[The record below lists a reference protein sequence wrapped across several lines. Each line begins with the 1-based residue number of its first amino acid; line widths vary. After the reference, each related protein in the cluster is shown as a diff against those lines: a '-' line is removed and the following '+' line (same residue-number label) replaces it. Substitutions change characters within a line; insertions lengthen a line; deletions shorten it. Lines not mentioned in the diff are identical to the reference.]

1 MSNNNQPNTQESSNI
16 SPVFN
21 FSPSSFTSMPPPPAA
36 AVYQSY
42 MQAAALYAFH
52 QQQQQQFF
60 QHMFSV
66 PPPPLPTSNIPNR
79 PPTTIRPSLPSNNTQ
94 RRTTGKIFEDFLL
107 DNYSFV
113 IDIRQLSNSNSDYQD
128 RKRNFN
134 PSSSFR
140 DNNKKRS
147 YHPDPTSRN
156 DQYRESPVSKRCRT
170 NNNNKNN
177 IIEDEYHEYNKS
189 FS

>member
-1 MSNNNQPNTQESSNI
+1 MKPNTQESSNI

-21 FSPSSFTSMPPPPAA
+21 FSPSSFTSIPPPPAA
-36 AVYQSY
+36 AAAYQSY
-42 MQAAALYAFH
+42 MQAAAMYAFH
-52 QQQQQQFF
+52 QQQQQFF

-79 PPTTIRPSLPSNNTQ
+79 APTAIRPSLPFNNTQ
-94 RRTTGKIFEDFLL
+94 RRITGEIFEDFLL
-107 DNYSFV
+107 DKCSFV
-113 IDIRQLSNSNSDYQD
+113 IDIKQSSNSNSDYQD

-156 DQYRESPVSKRCRT
+156 DQYRESPVSKRRRT
-170 NNNNKNN
+170 NNNNNDN
-177 IIEDEYHEYNKS
+177 IIEDEYHE
-189 FS
+189 